1 MEAAK
6 TVKVAK
12 GVEGFPGPYPDV
24 KEAVLP
30 IVNNAQKIRKIFAK
44 KWI

>member
-12 GVEGFPGPYPDV
+12 SMEGVPGPYPTV

-44 KWI
+44 KRI